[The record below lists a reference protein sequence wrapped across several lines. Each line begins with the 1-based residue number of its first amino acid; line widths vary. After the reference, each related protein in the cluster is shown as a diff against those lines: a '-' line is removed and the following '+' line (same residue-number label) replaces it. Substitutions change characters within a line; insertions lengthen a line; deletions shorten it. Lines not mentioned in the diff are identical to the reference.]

1 MWSLFVYFLIFL
13 VPGVFAVSL
22 YSFISCNKLS
32 NCKTIN
38 LALIYNLLILG
49 INLAGLRLKLGIR
62 SFDALD
68 EHLHCLCFT
77 SKYIILCLIVG
88 TVLVV
93 LTWLL
98 SHLICWCKGRLQKDN
113 KDCCKK

>member
-1 MWSLFVYFLIFL
+1 VWSLFVYFLIFL

-22 YSFISCNKLS
+22 YNLLSCNRL
-32 NCKTIN
+32 NYCKTIN

-49 INLAGLRLKLGIR
+49 INLVVLRLKVGIR

-68 EHLHCLCFT
+68 DYLRCLCFT
-77 SKYIILCLIVG
+77 SKYILLSLIVG
-88 TVLVV
+88 ILLAV
-93 LTWLL
+93 LTCLL
-98 SHLICWCKGRLQKDN
+98 SHLICWCKGRFHRDN